1 MTLIDT
7 IKAGGAERLALQ
19 VATRLDPERFEREL
33 CVSRWDWREE
43 SAGTERLLAEFT
55 DAGGRVLPLHRN
67 TRVDV
72 WRWAPLV
79 RALIARKVDVLH
91 SHVFTSNA
99 WGAAI
104 GSFAA
109 VPVVIGHEHTW
120 SYQGQP
126 LRRFVD
132 REVVARF
139 SDAFVACSREDRR
152 RMIEVEGISADK
164 IHLILNGIEA
174 PPPREK
180 VDPRAE
186 LGIDPA
192 APLLVAVGRLVPN
205 KGFDI
210 LIRAVAELVGRFPDL
225 RVLIAG
231 DGDHRPQL
239 QGMID
244 AAGLAETVTLLG
256 VRPDV
261 PDLIDAADLAVS
273 SSRVEGSPLA
283 VLEQMQAGRP
293 IVAAAVGGVSDL
305 IEDGVHGRLVA
316 SEDVDGLAAA
326 IAELLGDP
334 DRAAKLGHAAHE
346 RWAAEFELA
355 AMVGR
360 VEALYLELA
369 DRAGVRR

>member
-7 IKAGGAERLALQ
+7 IKAGGAERLAMQ
-19 VATRLDPERFEREL
+19 IATRLDPARFQTAL

-43 SAGTERLLAEFT
+43 SDGTEKLLSEFRE
-55 DAGGRVLPLHRN
+55 AGGAVLPLHRN
-67 TRVDV
+67 TRVDL
-72 WRWAPLV
+72 WQWAPLI
-79 RALIARKVDVLH
+79 RALRGQHVDVLH

-104 GSFAA
+104 GRLAR

-120 SYQGQP
+120 SFEGQP

-139 SDAFVACSREDRR
+139 SDAFVACSREDMR
-152 RMIEVEGISADK
+152 RMIEIEGISPDK
-164 IHLILNGIEA
+164 LHLILNGIEA
-174 PPPREK
+174 PPPRRPAD
-180 VDPRAE
+180 VRGP
-186 LGIDPA
+186 LGI
-192 APLLVAVGRLVPN
+192 APDAPVLLAVGRLVPN
-205 KGFDI
+205 KGFDV
-210 LIRAVAELVGRFPDL
+210 LIRAAARLQPDFPDL
-225 RVLIAG
+225 KVLIAG

-239 QGMID
+239 QGLID
-244 AAGLAETVTLLG
+244 EAGLDDQVKLLG

-261 PDLIDAADLAVS
+261 PDLLAGADLAVG

-283 VLEQMQAGRP
+283 VLEQMQAGKP
-293 IVAAAVGGVSDL
+293 IVATAVGGVPDL

-316 SEDVDGLAAA
+316 SEDDEALAAA
-326 IAELLGDP
+326 IAELLNDRG
-334 DRAAKLGHAAHE
+334 RAAAMGAAAHE

-369 DRAGVRR
+369 ARAGVVA